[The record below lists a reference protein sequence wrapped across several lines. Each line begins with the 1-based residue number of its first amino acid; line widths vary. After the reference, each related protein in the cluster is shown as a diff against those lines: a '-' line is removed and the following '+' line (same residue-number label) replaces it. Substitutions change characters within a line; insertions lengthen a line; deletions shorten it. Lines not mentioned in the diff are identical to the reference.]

1 MSYCVNCGVKL
12 EKTISV
18 CPLCDTP
25 VYNPKEPVDTT
36 SPKPFP
42 EEKGIVAQTVS
53 FEGIILFTIA
63 ALTIT
68 VVCNVLNN
76 TVFEVGNWSSYVTGA
91 SWMIWVFSLPFFFP
105 NIINMYTAWAMDL
118 IAVTAY
124 LWWIARL
131 HPGNGWYYDIAVPII
146 GLTTVLSF
154 IYIVFTKKY
163 KRSIVGR
170 MAIVV
175 TTIGIISMSIEALVE
190 IYIGK
195 SVDLTWS
202 IVVMACVISIDVILF
217 IIASSKGLRQ
227 ELRKRLHF

>member
-12 EKTISV
+12 EKTVSV

-42 EEKGIVAQTVS
+42 SEKGQIPVTVS

-76 TVFEVGNWSSYVTGA
+76 TVFEVGDWSSYVTGA
-91 SWMIWVFSLPFFFP
+91 SWMLWVFSLPFLLP
-105 NIINMYTAWAMDL
+105 SILNAYTAWAMDIVA
-118 IAVTAY
+118 IAAY

-131 HPGNGWYYDIAVPII
+131 HPGNGWFYDIAVPII
-146 GLTTVLSF
+146 GLTSILSF
-154 IYIVFTKKY
+154 VYLFFTKRH

-170 MAIVV
+170 MAILV
-175 TTIGIISMSIEALVE
+175 TTVGIVSMAIECLVE
-190 IYIGK
+190 LYIKGN
-195 SVDLTWS
+195 VDLTWS
-202 IVVMACVISIDVILF
+202 IVVMVCAISIDAILF
-217 IIASSKGLRQ
+217 IIASSKGLRE